1 MGAVCSGGSRHGSKA
16 KLKRVRVNESGR
28 KKKKKKNAYP
38 MLMAVVMV

>member
-1 MGAVCSGGSRHGSKA
+1 MGAVCSGGSRHGRKAKA

-28 KKKKKKNAYP
+28 KKKKNVYP

>member
-1 MGAVCSGGSRHGSKA
+1 MGAVCSGGSGHGSKA

-28 KKKKKKNAYP
+28 RKKKNAYP